1 MVYEYAID
9 PTCLSDWHRLRFIAD
24 NVGVPK
30 GRLVSE
36 YPGSW
41 RKTIMQVLSGRLPVE
56 RSRLEVQ
63 YQRITPHLI
72 SPHRPFD
79 PQRDWLSNAEEVY
92 TSKPFRAIVSS
103 ENPRTLPFVLSIDGL
118 DDTTELWK
126 TSQNCPIRRK
136 AKDMAATVCFLLQLA
151 RDVLLIDRHFDP
163 GAVRFRRPFEQFA
176 ACCAKTRNP
185 APPRIRLLTEA
196 TYLAAAGDPYEHN
209 CRHYLAPLIPNTLSC
224 ELVRIREKTSPA
236 EIIHN
241 RFVLTD
247 RGGVKF
253 GIGLDDDNGQ
263 EGQTD
268 DVDLLSQESFDLRWR
283 QYALM
288 QAFDVVTVATIAG
301 TKPVPAVGIVA

>member
-1 MVYEYAID
+1 
-9 PTCLSDWHRLRFIAD
+9 
-24 NVGVPK
+24 
-30 GRLVSE
+30 
-36 YPGSW
+36 
-41 RKTIMQVLSGRLPVE
+41 
-56 RSRLEVQ
+56 
-63 YQRITPHLI
+63 
-72 SPHRPFD
+72 
-79 PQRDWLSNAEEVY
+79 
-92 TSKPFRAIVSS
+92 
-103 ENPRTLPFVLSIDGL
+103 
-118 DDTTELWK
+118 
-126 TSQNCPIRRK
+126 
-136 AKDMAATVCFLLQLA
+136 
-151 RDVLLIDRHFDP
+151 
-163 GAVRFRRPFEQFA
+163 
-176 ACCAKTRNP
+176 
-185 APPRIRLLTEA
+185 
-196 TYLAAAGDPYEHN
+196 LAAAGDPYEHN